1 MRFEYSTAGRIIF
14 GEGAIRGV
22 PSLASGFGERAIV
35 VTGKTPGRHND
46 LYQSL
51 NSAGVAV
58 ELFPVRGEPTV
69 DMVRDGIAIAR
80 KAGAQTVI
88 GIGGGS
94 VIDAAKAIAA
104 FVTNTGDLMDHL
116 EVIGGARPLELPGA
130 PCIAVPTTAGT
141 GSEVTRN
148 SVIISP
154 EHRVKVSL
162 RSHHVMPRA
171 AVVDPE
177 LALSL
182 PPDETA
188 ACGLDALTQLIEP
201 FVSARANPLTDAICR
216 EGIILAASSIARAF
230 YDGSDREARHDMAL
244 AALMSGMALANA
256 GLGAVHGLAAVI
268 GGMFPAAPHGA
279 VCAAL
284 LPGTVVA
291 NWRAVRNHGR
301 ADTLDRFRELAALLT
316 GDHHASVEDA
326 ADWIGSLCAELAIPG
341 LSRHGVAEDHVA
353 SIVEQ
358 ARKSSSMK
366 ANPVELTTAELAG
379 IVRSSL

>member
-1 MRFEYSTAGRIIF
+1 MNFEFSTAGRVIF
-14 GEGAIRGV
+14 GEGRLREV
-22 PSLASGFGERAIV
+22 PLLASAFGSRAFV
-35 VTGKTPGRHND
+35 VTGKTPARHD
-46 LYQSL
+46 TLLKYL
-51 NSAGVAV
+51 GDAGIAV

-69 DMVRDGIAIAR
+69 AMVREGIAAAR
-80 KAGAQTVI
+80 KSGAGIVI

-104 FVTNTGDLMDHL
+104 FLTNPGDLMDHL
-116 EVIGGARPLELPGA
+116 EVIGGARPLDHPAA

-148 SVIISP
+148 SVIASP

-162 RSHHVMPRA
+162 RSNHMMPRV

-177 LALSL
+177 LTLSL
-182 PPDETA
+182 PPEETA

-201 FVSARANPLTDAICR
+201 FLSARANPVTDALCR
-216 EGIILAASSIARAF
+216 EGILLAASALPRTYHDGNDLDARA
-230 YDGSDREARHDMAL
+230 DMSL

-268 GGMFPAAPHGA
+268 GGMFPASPHGA

-284 LPGTVVA
+284 LPHVLKA
-291 NWRAVRNHGR
+291 NWRAVRKHGMPES
-301 ADTLDRFRELAALLT
+301 LEKFREAAVLLT
-316 GDHHASVEDA
+316 GDAHATVEDA

-341 LSRHGVAEDHVA
+341 LSGYGIGADHLNA
-353 SIVEQ
+353 IAEQ
-358 ARKSSSMK
+358 ARKASSMK
-366 ANPVELTTAELAG
+366 ANPVELTAAELAG
-379 IVRSSL
+379 IIRAAL